1 MLPRNK
7 FWFYFLFKT
16 VFNIRIF
23 ITIDFDFK
31 ISMTFPNYYIIYSQ
45 YIALVFSYVNCF
57 LRKNFKK
64 VTKSTELLNIFWISS
79 NTNPL
84 GLWIM
89 QRLMKKYDICPQI
102 YNKNKQNLNKIV
114 MYRKTAS
121 LLGFS
126 SLLLITQ
133 YERLFSTKNVNNF
146 R

>member
-1 MLPRNK
+1 
-7 FWFYFLFKT
+7 
-16 VFNIRIF
+16 
-23 ITIDFDFK
+23 
-31 ISMTFPNYYIIYSQ
+31 
-45 YIALVFSYVNCF
+45 
-57 LRKNFKK
+57 
-64 VTKSTELLNIFWISS
+64 
-79 NTNPL
+79 
-84 GLWIM
+84 M